1 MMARLLYHIAGEK
14 NYRLSEIYG
23 GSKDNV
29 IAMEAH
35 ASILVEPEDC
45 EEILAMIRDME
56 SIWNAEFMGEEPGL
70 TVKTETEKVENIV
83 VFSKDTTQKV
93 VGYLTACPN
102 GLKEYSRKVAGAT
115 ETSLNLGVVSMK
127 ENGVEAAFLI
137 RSAVDSRKQQVL
149 EEVEAV
155 TKAFGGSGSLSSE
168 YQAWQYKPQSELRP
182 VMVEAYKEVYG
193 KEPEICIIHGGLE
206 CGIFLGKR
214 PDLDCVSCGPD
225 VLDIHS
231 YNERLDIASTQRS
244 WEFLKLVLKNCK

>member
-1 MMARLLYHIAGEK
+1 M
-14 NYRLSEIYG
+14 
-23 GSKDNV
+23 
-29 IAMEAH
+29 
-35 ASILVEPEDC
+35 
-45 EEILAMIRDME
+45 
-56 SIWNAEFMGEEPGL
+56 
-70 TVKTETEKVENIV
+70 
-83 VFSKDTTQKV
+83 FSKDTTQKCSRISE
-93 VGYLTACPN
+93 GKPKWI
-102 GLKEYSRKVAGAT
+102 KEYSRKVAGAT

-149 EEVEAV
+149 EEVDAV
-155 TKAFGGSGSLSSE
+155 TKAFGGTGTISSA
-168 YQAWQYKPQSELRP
+168 YQAWQYKPKSELRP
-182 VMVEAYKEVYG
+182 VMIEAYKEIYG

>member
-1 MMARLLYHIAGEK
+1 M
-14 NYRLSEIYG
+14 
-23 GSKDNV
+23 
-29 IAMEAH
+29 
-35 ASILVEPEDC
+35 
-45 EEILAMIRDME
+45 
-56 SIWNAEFMGEEPGL
+56 
-70 TVKTETEKVENIV
+70 
-83 VFSKDTTQKV
+83 
-93 VGYLTACPN
+93 
-102 GLKEYSRKVAGAT
+102 
-115 ETSLNLGVVSMK
+115 
-127 ENGVEAAFLI
+127 
-137 RSAVDSRKQQVL
+137 L
-149 EEVEAV
+149 EEVDAV

>member
-1 MMARLLYHIAGEK
+1 
-14 NYRLSEIYG
+14 
-23 GSKDNV
+23 
-29 IAMEAH
+29 
-35 ASILVEPEDC
+35 
-45 EEILAMIRDME
+45 
-56 SIWNAEFMGEEPGL
+56 
-70 TVKTETEKVENIV
+70 
-83 VFSKDTTQKV
+83 
-93 VGYLTACPN
+93 
-102 GLKEYSRKVAGAT
+102 
-115 ETSLNLGVVSMK
+115 MK

-193 KEPEICIIHGGLE
+193 KRAGDLHYPRWTGVWNLPRKTSGSGL
-206 CGIFLGKR
+206 R
-214 PDLDCVSCGPD
+214 TCGPD